1 MSPALLFATVV
12 ALILGIG
19 AGALIPTLIRRN
31 RATPQVADTATAE
44 VSADAIRANL
54 AELARRIDVLNAGQA
69 TAASQLSEQ
78 LRTVAD
84 GNSEVLRT
92 THRLTEA
99 LHNPGPRGR
108 WGEVQ
113 LQRIVEVAGLVRG
126 VDFVDQQTIV
136 GADQTVRPDLVI
148 TLPDDRTIV
157 VDAKV
162 PLDALLNDARYADSA
177 NSDSAN
183 FDPGNLDSGNLDS
196 GNSDSYYSAASASAH
211 AANLSA
217 HIDQLASKTYWRQF
231 SRSPEFVVL
240 FLPAES
246 LLSHALR
253 ANPGLLER
261 AFSKNV
267 ALATPTTL
275 LALLRTVALGWRDR
289 DVAENAAAIHQL
301 GVELHDRLRVMNT
314 HISRLGQDLGNAVG
328 SYNKLVGSYESRVLV
343 SARRMNDLGL
353 AQAGLPQPTTV
364 DPLIRD
370 TSGVALAASEG
381 R

>member
-12 ALILGIG
+12 ALLVGIG

-31 RATPQVADTATAE
+31 RATPPVDDTAAAE

-136 GADQTVRPDLVI
+136 SADQTIRPDLVI

-162 PLDALLNDARYADSA
+162 PLDALLNEARYADSG
-177 NSDSAN
+177 NSDS
-183 FDPGNLDSGNLDS
+183 GNLDSGNLDS
-196 GNSDSYYSAASASAH
+196 GNSDSYYSAASAAAH
-211 AANLSA
+211 AASLSA

-314 HISRLGQDLGNAVG
+314 HIARLGQDLGNAVG

-353 AQAGLPQPTTV
+353 AQAGIPQPTTV